1 MWNIFYRNPRLSVL
15 AVSLILVAG
24 LSSYYVL
31 PRMEDPLLT
40 PRFALVNTRFPGADA
55 ERVESLVTEK
65 IEEEL
70 REIEDIK
77 ELRSTS
83 RVGVST
89 ISIELRDD
97 IYATEHIWSRI
108 RDKLDDAAVQMPA
121 GVMKPDFDDLE
132 VKAYA
137 VIAALTWDRD
147 DAPNYAILR
156 RLSEQLEDEIKLVSG
171 TEEVDTYGD
180 PDEEIVATVRPNQLA
195 ALGLTAADV
204 ARQLAA
210 SDAKTAAGQFRG
222 DASDMLLEVDTELDS
237 LERIAQTPIRYSK
250 DGQVVQLMDVAR
262 VEKGIAEPPRSLA
275 LISGKHAVTL
285 GVLIRS
291 NVRIDHWTR
300 SVETVLDDF
309 QARLPAGVGLN
320 IVFQQNRYVEARL
333 STLLLNLMIGGLAVM
348 TVIFVMMGW
357 RNALV
362 VGAAL
367 PLAALMVL
375 SGLRFLDIPI
385 HQMSVT
391 GLIIA
396 LGLLIDNAIV
406 VVDEVSDRLK
416 SSKPAHAVADTV
428 RHLAVPLF
436 GSTLTTVLA
445 FAPIVLMAGPAGEFV
460 GSIAVSVILAII
472 SSFLLSMTIIPA
484 LTALVKSGTR
494 VAAASRWWNQGFSHP
509 TLTALYRATLD
520 KIFAR
525 PIVGVLIGAAL
536 PIAGFMQAGKLTE
549 QFFPAADRDQV
560 QIELELPT
568 SASLRDTLD
577 NVAQVRDAVMSRA
590 EVEDVH
596 WFLGESAPTFYY
608 NVVTRRKNTSHYA
621 QALVQLQSAEGAR
634 ELIHQLQHQ
643 LDREF
648 PEARLLV
655 RQLEQGPPFD
665 APIEVRLF
673 GPDIY
678 RLRELGEQVR
688 SVLVQTK
695 DVIHTRSEMAEALP
709 KLALS
714 IDEEQA
720 RLAGLDHESIARQ
733 LDAIL
738 EGAVGGSVLES
749 TEELPVRVRL
759 PNSQRANL
767 SGIASL
773 DLLPSSVQRGMNHPG
788 IPLSALAEV
797 DLVPE
802 LAAITRLDG
811 QRMNELQ
818 AFIPAGVL
826 PADVLRGFQQR
837 LSASQFELPPGYALR
852 LGGEAAKRNEAVGN
866 LMANVGVLLVL
877 MVATLVLSF
886 GSFRIAAVIGAVA
899 ALAAGLGI
907 GALWVFGFPFGF
919 MAIVGTMGLI
929 GVAINDAIVVMAAVR
944 QDERARAGDPIAV
957 REVVVHSTRHVVSTS
972 LTTMAGFA
980 PLVIA
985 GGGFWPP
992 LAVTIAGGVG
1002 GATILALYFVPSA
1015 YLLTMCRGCA
1025 EEKSGV
1031 RISKYEPEPSYGI
1044 PVSQTVAR

>member
-1 MWNIFYRNPRLSVL
+1 MWNIFYRNPRLSIL
-15 AVSLILVAG
+15 TVSLILVSG

-40 PRFALVNTRFPGADA
+40 SRFALVNTRYPGADA

-70 REIEDIK
+70 REIEEIK

-97 IYATEHIWSRI
+97 VYVTDDIWSRI
-108 RDKLDDAAVQMPA
+108 RDKLDDAAVEMPA

-137 VIAALTWDRD
+137 LIAALTWDRE

-156 RLSEQLEDEIKLVSG
+156 RLAEQLEDEIKLLSG
-171 TEEVDTYGD
+171 TEKVDTYGD
-180 PDEEIVATVRPNQLA
+180 PDEEIVATVQPDDLA

-222 DASDMLLEVDTELDS
+222 KSSDMLFEVDTELDS
-237 LERIAQTPIRYSK
+237 LRRIAETPIRLSQ
-250 DGQVVQLMDVAR
+250 DGQMVQLSDVATI
-262 VEKGIAEPPRSLA
+262 EKGIVQPPRSLA

-291 NVRIDHWTR
+291 DVRVDHWTR
-300 SVETVLDDF
+300 SVVTLLDDYES
-309 QARLPAGVGLN
+309 RLPEGVGLN

-333 STLLLNLMIGGLAVM
+333 STLLMNLLAGGVAVM
-348 TVIFVMMGW
+348 AVIFVMMGW

-375 SGLRFLDIPI
+375 SGLRALDIPI

-416 SSKPAHAVADTV
+416 SSEPAQAVAQTV

-445 FAPIVLMAGPAGEFV
+445 FAPIILMEGPAGEFV
-460 GSIAVSVILAII
+460 GSIAVSVVLAIV
-472 SSFLLSMTIIPA
+472 SSFLLAMTVIPA
-484 LTALVKSGTR
+484 MTAVAKSGGQST
-494 VAAASRWWNQGFSHP
+494 AKRWWSHGFSHP
-509 TLTALYRATLD
+509 RLTAAYRATLD
-520 KIFAR
+520 RIFAR
-525 PIVGVLIGAAL
+525 PIVGIVLGAAL

-560 QIELELPT
+560 QIELELPS
-568 SASLRDTLD
+568 SASLQDTLATVSRVRAAVIARPD
-577 NVAQVRDAVMSRA
+577 VA
-590 EVEDVH
+590 DVH

-621 QALVQLQSAEGAR
+621 QALVQLRSAEGAR
-634 ELIHQLQHQ
+634 DLIHQLQHQ
-643 LDREF
+643 LDRQF
-648 PEARLLV
+648 PDARLLV

-688 SVLVQTK
+688 TVLVQTEG
-695 DVIHTRSEMAEALP
+695 VIHTRSELSEALP

-733 LDAIL
+733 LDSIL

-759 PNSQRANL
+759 PNSERANL
-767 SGIASL
+767 SSIASL
-773 DLLPSSVQRGMNHPG
+773 DLLPSEADRNSSHPG
-788 IPLSALAEV
+788 IPLSALASV

-802 LAAITRLDG
+802 LAAVARLDG

-826 PADVLRGFQQR
+826 PADVLQR
-837 LSASQFELPPGYALR
+837 FEDGLAASGFELPPGYSLKF
-852 LGGEAAKRNEAVGN
+852 GGEAAKRNEAVGN
-866 LMANVGVLLVL
+866 LMANVGLLMVL

-886 GSFRIAAVIGAVA
+886 GSFRIAGVIGAVA
-899 ALAAGLGI
+899 ALAAGLGL
-907 GALWVFGFPFGF
+907 GALWLFGYPFGF

-929 GVAINDAIVVMAAVR
+929 GVAINDAIVVMAALR
-944 QDERARAGDPIAV
+944 DDEQARAGHPRAV

-972 LTTMAGFA
+972 LTTMAGFT
-980 PLVIA
+980 PLVLA

-1015 YLLTMCRGCA
+1015 YILAMCRGCQ
-1025 EEKSGV
+1025 EKSEIRVSTHEATPNFGMP
-1031 RISKYEPEPSYGI
+1031 IS
-1044 PVSQTVAR
+1044 QAVAR